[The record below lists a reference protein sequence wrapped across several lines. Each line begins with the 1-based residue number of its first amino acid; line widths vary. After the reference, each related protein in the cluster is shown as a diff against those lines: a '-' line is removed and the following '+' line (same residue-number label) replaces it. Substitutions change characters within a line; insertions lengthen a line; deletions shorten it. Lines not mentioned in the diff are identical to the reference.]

1 MPKKTTQCPRPGL
14 EPNKICNEYFFFER
28 SLFKQP
34 AGIDIFLSCCVFFFQ
49 DLFKFFGV
57 RDFLPSDRVIRWL
70 ADYVCSEKDLETF
83 CEDIIFVICGFDK
96 KQLNMV
102 SLTFFVE
109 NISSFK

>member
-1 MPKKTTQCPRPGL
+1 M
-14 EPNKICNEYFFFER
+14 
-28 SLFKQP
+28 
-34 AGIDIFLSCCVFFFQ
+34 
-49 DLFKFFGV
+49 
-57 RDFLPSDRVIRWL
+57 
-70 ADYVCSEKDLETF
+70 CSEKDLETF